1 MKISPP
7 QMRPW
12 PMRGSDKQITYTVL
26 PGKGLES
33 TITADVSEFEMDA
46 ISING
51 IKLNLN
57 VEIDDAELMD
67 QVSEL
72 MDATKKLNEG
82 SGEFIPTQKH

>member
-1 MKISPP
+1 
-7 QMRPW
+7 MRP
-12 PMRGSDKQITYTVL
+12 MGSDKQITYCL
-26 PGKGLES
+26 AGQGLES
-33 TITADVSEFEMDA
+33 SITADVTNLVMDA

-72 MDATKKLNEG
+72 MDATKN
-82 SGEFIPTQKH
+82 